1 MTNPMALVIG
11 AGMGGIAT
19 AARLARHGYQ
29 VTVVEKGERAG
40 GRCDR
45 LVKDGHHFD
54 TGPTLFLMP
63 ELYARTFADL
73 GERMEDHLDLRRID
87 PTYQVIFDDGLTLA
101 LTSDLS
107 AMQAQL
113 EAIETGSFGGLLRY
127 LEEGH
132 RHYELG
138 LPNLVQRS
146 FRNVFEFCSL
156 KNFLLLFRLKLLVK
170 HYANVGRYFKDRR
183 LKAAFTFQ
191 DIYMS
196 LNPYEAPAT
205 YSLFQYA
212 ELVRGIWFP
221 MGGMARV
228 VEALTA
234 IAEKNGVRFI
244 YNAPVERIDVN
255 GWQVTGVTLAGG
267 QEIGASVVV
276 ANADLPYVYR
286 CLLPD
291 DGAASRLMRKK
302 YTCSTVTFYW
312 GVDRQYPQLG
322 THNLFLAGDYRQSF
336 GHILQDLT
344 LPDEPSFYLHA
355 PARIDPSMAPE
366 EQDTLMVVVPM
377 GHIDDSA
384 DRDPDAQDRE
394 PQDWG
399 AIQQRARQFVLKR
412 LAQIGIPDL
421 EEHLKFE
428 VSYTPPDWQSR
439 YNLTKGANLGLAHNL
454 TQMGYLRPHNRHAR
468 YRNLYFVGASTH
480 PGNGVATVLI
490 SARLTTERL
499 LQEAGAPQPAS
510 ITSPAAILQRHGAK
524 T

>member
-1 MTNPMALVIG
+1 MADPTALVIG
-11 AGMGGIAT
+11 AGMGGVAT

-29 VTVVEKGERAG
+29 VTVVEKGQGPG

-45 LVKDGHHFD
+45 LVKNGHHFD

-63 ELYARTFADL
+63 ELYARTFTDL

-87 PTYQVIFDDGLTLA
+87 PSYQVIFDDSSTLA
-101 LTSDLS
+101 LTSDLG
-107 AMQAQL
+107 ALRTQL
-113 EAIETGSFGGLLRY
+113 EAIEAGSFGGLLRY

-132 RHYELG
+132 RHYRLG

-146 FRNVFEFCSL
+146 FRNPFEFFSL
-156 KNFLLLFRLKLLVK
+156 KNLILLFRLKLLVK
-170 HYANVGRYFKDRR
+170 HYANVGKYFKDPR

-205 YSLFQYA
+205 FSLFQYA
-212 ELVRGIWFP
+212 ELAGGVWFP
-221 MGGMARV
+221 MGGMVRV
-228 VEALTA
+228 IEALTA
-234 IAEKNGVRFI
+234 IAEKHGARFI
-244 YNAPVERIDVN
+244 YNAPVEQILVDGR
-255 GWQVTGVTLAGG
+255 QVTGVTLASG
-267 QEIGASVVV
+267 QELEAGVVV
-276 ANADLPYVYR
+276 ANADLPYIYR

-291 DGAASRLMRKK
+291 DGTASRLMRKK

-312 GVDRQYPQLG
+312 GVDRQYPQIG
-322 THNLFLAGDYRQSF
+322 PHNLFLAGDYRQSF

-344 LPDEPSFYLHA
+344 LPEEPSFYLHA
-355 PARIDPSMAPE
+355 PARIDPSMAPLG
-366 EQDTLMVVVPM
+366 QDTLMAVVPV
-377 GHIDDSA
+377 GHIDDTTTKH
-384 DRDPDAQDRE
+384 RDAQGRD

-399 AIQQRARQFVLKR
+399 AIQQRARQFVLQR
-412 LAQIGIPDL
+412 LVQIGVCDL
-421 EEHLKFE
+421 EKHIKFE

-480 PGNGVATVLI
+480 PGNGVATVLV

-499 LQEAGAPQPAS
+499 LQEAGAPRTAA
-510 ITSPAAILQRHGAK
+510 ITKPAATVQRHAAK